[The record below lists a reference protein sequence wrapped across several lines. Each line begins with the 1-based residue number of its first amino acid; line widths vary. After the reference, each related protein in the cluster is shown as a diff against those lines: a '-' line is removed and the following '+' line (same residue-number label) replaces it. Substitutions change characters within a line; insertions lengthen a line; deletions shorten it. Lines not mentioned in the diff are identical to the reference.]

1 MDHKQVQMIVDRYVD
16 IFLYGSKG
24 VLDLMSEQL
33 FEQLSFMQYSLLRIL
48 YEKEPLRMSE
58 LAGLLGIHKSAVTV
72 KVEKLEKKGLI
83 ERERDRQDRRNIY
96 LYVSPKGKKQY
107 EETEEKIAQ
116 FLTDIMQQLSPEEM
130 EAFLDGYVKIAS
142 AIKRYGEEKK

>member
-1 MDHKQVQMIVDRYVD
+1 MIVDRYVD

-116 FLTDIMQQLSPEEM
+116 FLTDIMQQLSLEEM

>member
-1 MDHKQVQMIVDRYVD
+1 
-16 IFLYGSKG
+16 
-24 VLDLMSEQL
+24 MSEQL

>member
-1 MDHKQVQMIVDRYVD
+1 MIVDRYVD

-24 VLDLMSEQL
+24 ILDLMSEQL
-33 FEQLSFMQYSLLRIL
+33 FEQLSLMQYSLLRIL
-48 YEKEPLRMSE
+48 YDKEPLRMSE
-58 LAGLLGIHKSAVTV
+58 LANLLGIHKSAVSI

-83 ERERDRQDRRNIY
+83 QRERDQQDRRNIY

-116 FLTDIMQQLSPEEM
+116 FLTHIMQQLSPEEM
-130 EAFLDGYVKIAS
+130 EAFLDGYIKIAS
-142 AIKRYGEEKK
+142 AIKRYGEEKE

>member
-1 MDHKQVQMIVDRYVD
+1 MIVDRYVD

>member
-1 MDHKQVQMIVDRYVD
+1 MIVDRYVD

-24 VLDLMSEQL
+24 ILNLMSEQL

-58 LAGLLGIHKSAVTV
+58 LADLLGIHKSAVTV

-107 EETEEKIAQ
+107 EETEEKITQ

>member
-1 MDHKQVQMIVDRYVD
+1 MIVDRYVD

-116 FLTDIMQQLSPEEM
+116 FFTDIMQQLSPEEM

>member
-1 MDHKQVQMIVDRYVD
+1 MDQKQVQMIVDRYVD

>member
-1 MDHKQVQMIVDRYVD
+1 MIVDRYVD

-48 YEKEPLRMSE
+48 YEKEPLWMSE

>member
-1 MDHKQVQMIVDRYVD
+1 MDQKQVQMIVDRYVD

-116 FLTDIMQQLSPEEM
+116 FLTDIMQQLSPEVM

>member
-1 MDHKQVQMIVDRYVD
+1 MIVDRYVD

-116 FLTDIMQQLSPEEM
+116 FLTDIMQQLSPEVM